1 MLSGIIRFFLENRLI
16 TFLLFGTFIGWGLV
30 TAPFDFEVPGLP
42 RDPVAVDAIP
52 DIGENQQI
60 VFAAWPG
67 RSPQDVEDQVTYP
80 LTSALLGVP
89 GVKSVRSNSMF
100 GFTSIFL
107 IFNEDIEFYWS
118 RSRVLERLNSL
129 PGGVLPEGVSPT
141 LGPDATA
148 LGQVFWYTLEG
159 RDPNTGEPLGGFDL
173 HQLRSIQDFNV
184 RYALSAADGVAD
196 VATVGGYLK
205 EYQVDVDPEAMR
217 VYGVTLDQ
225 VMRAVQNSNLDVG
238 ASTLEVNLAEY
249 FVRGL
254 GYIKNTEDLAQAVV
268 RESGNVPVRLSD
280 VARVNIGPAPRRG
293 LLDKEGAEA
302 VGGVV
307 IARFGANPL
316 AVINEVKERIALLAP
331 GLPTVTLPDGRVS
344 QVTVVP
350 YYDRSGLIHE
360 TIGTLEEALTLEI
373 LVTAIVVILML
384 LNLRSSLLVAS
395 TLPVAVLMCF
405 VAMRYLGVD
414 ANVVALSGIAIAIG
428 TMVDMSIVLVE
439 SIVVRVREA
448 RPGESLTDAIHAAS
462 VEVGGAVITAVAT
475 TIVSFLPVFTMEA
488 AEGKLFRPLAFT
500 KTFALVAAIIV
511 AIALLPA
518 LARVI
523 FGLRIGRS
531 GNGTKA
537 GPSTDGSVP
546 ANPEAAGLAATPNPN
561 ASTRTEPATP
571 IWRLALSIGL
581 GLVLIYLLAGQW
593 MPLGVGASTFKNF
606 LFVAL
611 AVGGLI
617 AAFWGII
624 YVYADIL
631 RFLLRFKLAF
641 ILLVTAIVWA
651 GVVAFQRVGE
661 EFMPA
666 LGEGSFL
673 LMPTAM
679 PHAGVQE
686 NMANLRMLDMA
697 VNSIPEVDVVV
708 GKAGRANTPLDPAP
722 LSMYENLISYKSEYR
737 TDVDGRR
744 VRFAYDEDAEAYT
757 RDDDGELIRD
767 PDGRYFRQWRDHIQ
781 SPDDIWDEI
790 IAVAQVPGVTSAPKL
805 QPIETRLVM
814 LQTGMRAPMGVKV
827 YGTNLDTIEAFGLR
841 IETALKEV
849 SGVKDAAVFA
859 DRIVGKPYL
868 NIEIDRAAIARYGL
882 SIVDV
887 QRYLQ
892 MAVGGMAVTTT
903 VEGRERYAV
912 RLRYPRELR
921 DDPSSIERILI
932 PLPGAM
938 GMGRTVPLGQL
949 VTIDYTSGPQ
959 SIKSEDGFLV
969 GYVLFDRIEG
979 TAEVEVVQA
988 AQAYLNQQIA
998 SGDLRVPAGLS
1009 YRFAGNYEQQ
1019 VRASARLAIVVPI
1032 ALALIFL
1039 ILYLQFKSVI
1049 VTLMVFSGVA
1059 VAFSG
1064 GFLMIGAYSTDWFLN
1079 FDLFGTNWRDLFQVH
1094 TINLSVAVWVGF
1106 LALFGI
1112 ATDDGVLVATYLR
1125 ESFRQNEPDS
1135 IQDIRD
1141 AVVEGGQRRV
1151 RPAMMTTATTILA
1164 LLPVLTSTGRGSDIM
1179 LPMAIPSFGGMALQV
1194 LTMFT
1199 VPVLWALW
1207 RETRWRWRNG
1217 KWSGFLGFESAFG
1230 KGRASAK
1237 TILMVLASLGTT
1249 AALTVLPNGAQ
1260 AQTLRDLTDTL
1271 YARNPDLQALTLDFR
1286 AAGRLG
1292 DQNDVLPE
1300 LELGLG
1306 VFASPVETRV
1316 GPQLIRF
1323 SATQMLPWPG
1333 VLAARRALADARAA
1347 PIELERAA
1355 SELRLRYALAIRY
1368 YEVSRLDAAVAILAQ
1383 NVRLLESI
1391 EAFARSRVQA
1401 TVGSTVDVYRAQLA
1415 IAEVEQ
1421 RRDLLRAERIAAV
1434 ARLNELL
1441 LRTPDID
1448 MAADSLSAVIDAG
1461 SAAALLDPNAAA
1473 EGALELLQ
1481 LDSLL
1486 EGLDERQP
1494 SLQVYARTTEINRRA
1509 LEVSALD
1516 ARPDFG
1522 FGVDYIATGRRDVP
1536 DLMGNGRDAIIP
1548 RATIRIPLNRRQYTA
1563 KIDEETFRIQ
1573 AIESRLAGA
1582 RARLVSEAR
1591 TAQTNAVKARIRLD
1605 YLARQLA
1612 LLVPAIDVAT
1622 TEYSVGRRSFDEL
1635 LRLQLQVYGYRLEAV
1650 EAGTQLLIARAE
1662 LARILAL

>member
-16 TFLLFGTFIGWGLV
+16 TFLLFGAFVGWGLV

-60 VFAAWPG
+60 VFAAWAG

-80 LTSALLGVP
+80 LVSALLGVP

-107 IFNEDIEFYWS
+107 IFNEDVEFYWS

-159 RDPNTGEPLGGFDL
+159 RDPKTGEPVGGFDL
-173 HQLRSIQDFNV
+173 HELRSIQDFNV
-184 RYALSAADGVAD
+184 RYALSAADGVAE

-205 EYQVDVDPEAMR
+205 EYQVDVDPDAMR

-225 VMRAVQNSNLDVG
+225 VMRAVQNANLDVG
-238 ASTLEVNLAEY
+238 ASTLEINLAEY

-280 VARVNIGPAPRRG
+280 VARINIGPAPRRG

-316 AVINEVKERIALLAP
+316 AVIDEVKARIALVGP
-331 GLPTVTLPDGRVS
+331 GLPTRTLPDGRVS
-344 QVTVVP
+344 QVTIVP

-448 RPGESLTDAIHAAS
+448 RSGESLTDAIHAAS

-500 KTFALVAAIIV
+500 KTFALIAAIVV

-523 FGLRIGRS
+523 FGLRIWRRKEVAPPTRPAM
-531 GNGTKA
+531 N
-537 GPSTDGSVP
+537 STP
-546 ANPEAAGLAATPNPN
+546 AAGTPLW
-561 ASTRTEPATP
+561 RT
-571 IWRLALSIGL
+571 ALSILL
-581 GLVLIYLLAGQW
+581 GVILIYLLAGQW
-593 MPLGVGASTFKNF
+593 MPLGVGASTFANF
-606 LFVAL
+606 LFVLL

-617 AAFWGII
+617 GAFWGII
-624 YVYADIL
+624 YVYTDIL
-631 RFLLRFKLAF
+631 RFLLRFKLLFLA
-641 ILLVTAIVWA
+641 LVTGIVWA
-651 GVVAFQRVGE
+651 GIVAFQNVGE

-686 NMANLRMLDMA
+686 NMGNLRALDMA

-737 TDVDGRR
+737 TDMDGRR
-744 VRFAYDEDAEAYT
+744 LRFAYDDDAEEFV
-757 RDDDGELIRD
+757 RDPEGELI
-767 PDGRYFRQWRDHIQ
+767 PDDNGRYFRQWRDHIR

-790 IAVAQVPGVTSAPKL
+790 IAVAQLPGVTSAPKL

-814 LQTGMRAPMGVKV
+814 LQTGMRAPMGIKV

-841 IETALKEV
+841 LELALKNV
-849 SGVKDAAVFA
+849 DGVKDAAVFA

-868 NIEIDRAAIARYGL
+868 NIDIDRAAIARYGL

-892 MAVGGMAVTTT
+892 MAVGGMTVTTT
-903 VEGRERYAV
+903 VEGRERYGV

-949 VTIDYTSGPQ
+949 VKIDYTSGPQ

-969 GYVLFDRIEG
+969 GYVLFDRIDG
-979 TAEVEVVQA
+979 AAEVEVVQT
-988 AQAYLNQQIA
+988 AQEYLNAQIA
-998 SGDLRVPAGLS
+998 SGDLKVPAGLS

-1039 ILYLQFKSVI
+1039 ILYLQFKSVV

-1135 IQDIRD
+1135 IESIRD
-1141 AVVEGGQRRV
+1141 AVVEGGERRV

-1179 LPMAIPSFGGMALQV
+1179 LPMAIPSFGGMTLQV

-1217 KWSGFLGFESAFG
+1217 EWGGYLGF
-1230 KGRASAK
+1230 GRASAK
-1237 TILMVLASLGTT
+1237 TKNTG
-1249 AALTVLPNGAQ
+1249 LTVLAVAVATTVGTVLPKGAS
-1260 AQTLRDLTDTL
+1260 AQSLLQLTDTL
-1271 YARNPDLQALTLDFR
+1271 YARNPELQALTLDYR
-1286 AAGRLG
+1286 AARTLG
-1292 DQNDVLPE
+1292 DQSDVLPE
-1300 LELGLG
+1300 LELGVG
-1306 VFASPVETRV
+1306 VFASPIETRV
-1316 GPQLIRF
+1316 GPQLVRF

-1333 VLAARRALADARAA
+1333 LLAARRALADARAA
-1347 PIELERAA
+1347 PLELERAA
-1355 SELRLRYALAIRY
+1355 AELRLRYALSTRY
-1368 YEVSRLDAAVAILAQ
+1368 YELTRLDAAAAILAQ
-1383 NVRLLESI
+1383 NLRLLNSI
-1391 EAFARSRVQA
+1391 EAFARARVQA
-1401 TVGSTVDVYRAQLA
+1401 TTGSTVDVYRAQIA
-1415 IAEVEQ
+1415 IAEVAQ
-1421 RRDLLRAERIAAV
+1421 RRDLLLAERVAAA

-1441 LRTPDID
+1441 LRDGG
-1448 MAADSLSAVIDAG
+1448 AAIVVDSLARITDV
-1461 SAAALLDPNAAA
+1461 SAATLLDPNAIA
-1473 EGALELLQ
+1473 EGALELLK

-1486 EGLDERQP
+1486 IGLDERQP
-1494 SLQVYARTTEINRRA
+1494 TLQIYARTTEINRRA

-1536 DLMGNGRDAIIP
+1536 DLAGNGRDAVIP
-1548 RATIRIPLNRRQYTA
+1548 RASIRIPLNRRQYGA
-1563 KIDEETFRIQ
+1563 KIDEERLRIE
-1573 AIESRLAGA
+1573 ATESRSAGV
-1582 RARLVSEAR
+1582 RARLVAEAR
-1591 TAQTNAVKARIRLD
+1591 TAQTNAVKARIRLE
-1605 YLARQLA
+1605 YVAAQLA
-1612 LLVPAIDVAT
+1612 LLQPAIDVAT

-1635 LRLQLQVYGYRLEAV
+1635 LRLQLQVYAFRLEAV
-1650 EAGTQLLIARAE
+1650 EASAQLLIARAE